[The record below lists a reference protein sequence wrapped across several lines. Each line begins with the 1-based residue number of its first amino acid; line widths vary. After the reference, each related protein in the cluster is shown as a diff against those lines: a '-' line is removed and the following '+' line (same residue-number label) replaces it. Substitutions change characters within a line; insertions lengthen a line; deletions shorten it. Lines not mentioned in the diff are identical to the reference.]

1 MRTKN
6 LVIGGA
12 VLMATALL
20 VFAAVEPNFSGK
32 WILDKSRSFSNP
44 AGLEQTLTI
53 VHEGNQVK
61 METQLKTARGAQEA
75 KENYTLDGKESEFT
89 PAAPPNAK
97 GKRKVSWLPNHQG
110 IVINDETSVDGKVVS
125 QVTRKWTLSADGKSL
140 TVDYFFDDQRGSFEA
155 KRVFNKVE

>member
-1 MRTKN
+1 MRTKT
-6 LVIGGA
+6 LITGCGL
-12 VLMATALL
+12 LMAVACLAL
-20 VFAAVEPNFSGK
+20 AAGNANFSGK
-32 WILDKSRSFSNP
+32 WTLDKTRSFSNP
-44 AGLEQTLTI
+44 AGLEQTMTI
-53 VHEGNQVK
+53 THEGDLIKLEAHV
-61 METQLKTARGAQEA
+61 KTARGAQEV
-75 KENYTLDGKESEFT
+75 KESYTLDGKESEFS
-89 PAAPPNAK
+89 PSSPPNAK